1 MNARKRPLW
10 KAVLAQLASS
20 AVPAD
25 GGYLFDLHARWRQQ
39 PRQTHGEG
47 SVGQTA
53 SGNVAPLR
61 RLGVAPW
68 TAEPGL
74 PYRSADLS
82 DGSVTLKA
90 LHCCAG
96 GRPF

>member
-1 MNARKRPLW
+1 VNTRNRPLW

-25 GGYLFDLHARWRQQ
+25 GGYLFDLHGRWRQQ
-39 PRQTHGEG
+39 PRPSHGEG
-47 SVGQTA
+47 VARTA
-53 SGNVAPLR
+53 SGNVVAPLR
-61 RLGVAPW
+61 RLGVAQW
-68 TAEPGL
+68 GAEPGL

-82 DGSVTLKA
+82 DGSMTLKA
-90 LHCCAG
+90 LECCAG